1 MSVSRICLPVWGN
14 ARMYEDSLMGH
25 HLVGSEFAYWRR
37 ASLGVIAMQR
47 FGRVTF
53 FLLVC
58 LFLSTLIHAQQTIVL
73 EGATV
78 IDGLGGAPLP
88 DAVVVVVGNEIRS
101 VSARGGDYPAGATV
115 LDVSGKFIIPGLIDT
130 HVHWGA
136 WMGEV
141 YMNHGVTSVMA
152 QSNASKEERVNS
164 QISLSTPRVFHTG
177 GNSGLTPGMTQ
188 EQVRNR
194 MREYLANEPDV
205 AWFPQYRDSNSQ
217 VFRWA
222 AEEAHR
228 AGLAVFSHTQHSSRA
243 VDAGMDVAEHV
254 WGFSFPLMSPQQL
267 EDFKKGRFLHW
278 ATYLREGEE
287 LDELIRKAVSRE
299 VYLNPTLVY
308 EWGSLS
314 PKAKQREQEVYAM
327 LSNPDLSYFPKTSG
341 EVLLLRHRQIKGYSS
356 RYEHLPLVA
365 KLSSDD
371 LQGFQEARR
380 NVQRFVKR
388 YVELGGKIVSGTDAA
403 GVATPGL
410 AMHHEMEL
418 LVEAGLTPMQALQSS
433 TSWAADMLAGF
444 KGARGNQKVGSI
456 QSGNFADL
464 LILEADPLEDIA
476 HTKRIE
482 RVMKGGEFLEF
493 GYHPEFFTFARP
505 LRGGTM
511 STPVPEISS
520 LSPHSVVEGHSDLA
534 IVIEGVGFVSNS
546 IVRVEG
552 ISLATEFVGPRELRA
567 TIPAHLME
575 QAVPD
580 RFRSPGPDQYV
591 GIFGDRS
598 VSITVFNPPPT
609 GGVSDGI
616 SLIVEA
622 RWHSE

>member
-1 MSVSRICLPVWGN
+1 
-14 ARMYEDSLMGH
+14 
-25 HLVGSEFAYWRR
+25 
-37 ASLGVIAMQR
+37 MQR
-47 FGRVTF
+47 FGKATF
-53 FLLVC
+53 FLVSLGFC
-58 LFLSTLIHAQQTIVL
+58 LLTSVLHNSLIYGQASADNVIVL
-73 EGATV
+73 EGATL

-88 DAVVVVVGNEIRS
+88 DAVVVVEGDEIRS
-101 VSARGGDYPAGATV
+101 VSSGPGSDYPADATI

-152 QSNASKEERVNS
+152 QANASKEERVNS
-164 QISLSTPRVFHTG
+164 QTSLSTPRVFHTG
-177 GNSGLTPGMTQ
+177 GNSRLTPGMTR
-188 EQVRNR
+188 EQVRDR

-205 AWFPQYRDSNSQ
+205 AWFPQYRDNNSQ

-222 AEEAHR
+222 AEEAHG
-228 AGLAVFSHTQHSSRA
+228 AGLAVFSHTQHSSKA

-267 EDFKKGRFLHW
+267 KDFKKGRFLHW

-287 LDELIRKAVSRE
+287 LDELIRQAVSRD

-314 PKAKQREQEVYAM
+314 SKAKQREQEVYAM
-327 LSNPDLSYFPKTSG
+327 LSNPDLSYFPKTTG

-456 QSGNFADL
+456 QEGNFADL
-464 LILEADPLEDIA
+464 LILDANPLEDIA
-476 HTKRIE
+476 NTKKIE

-505 LRGGTM
+505 LGVGTM
-511 STPVPEISS
+511 STPEPEISAI
-520 LSPHSVVEGHSDLA
+520 SPHQVIEGSPGFE
-534 IVIEGVGFVSNS
+534 IVIEGAGFVTNS
-546 IVRVEG
+546 VVKVDG
-552 ISLATEFVGPRELRA
+552 VSLATTFDGPRKLRA
-567 TIPAHLME
+567 SIPASFME
-575 QAVPD
+575 EAVPD

-609 GGVSDGI
+609 GGVSNSI
-616 SLIVEA
+616 ALIVEA
-622 RWHSE
+622 DWHTE

>member
-1 MSVSRICLPVWGN
+1 MKRFGKATFSLLICLV
-14 ARMYEDSLMGH
+14 
-25 HLVGSEFAYWRR
+25 F
-37 ASLGVIAMQR
+37 
-47 FGRVTF
+47 
-53 FLLVC
+53 
-58 LFLSTLIHAQQTIVL
+58 STLIQAQQTIVL

-78 IDGLGGAPLP
+78 IDGLGGTPLV
-88 DAVVVVVGNEIRS
+88 DAVVVVEGNEIRS
-101 VSARGGDYPAGATV
+101 VSARGAAYPAGATV

-152 QSNASKEERVNS
+152 QTNASKEERVNS
-164 QISLSTPRVFHTG
+164 QTSLSTPRVFHTG
-177 GNSGLTPGMTQ
+177 GNAGLNPSMTR
-188 EQVRNR
+188 EQVQNR

-205 AWFPQYRDSNSQ
+205 AWFPQYHDDLNQ
-217 VFRWA
+217 VFRWGVEA
-222 AEEAHR
+222 AHGAN
-228 AGLAVFSHTQHSSRA
+228 LAVFSHTQHSSKA

-267 EDFKKGRFLHW
+267 EDFKAGRFLHW
-278 ATYLREGEE
+278 ATYLREGEA
-287 LDELIRKAVSRE
+287 LDELIRKAVSAD

-327 LSNPDLSYFPKTSG
+327 LSNPDLSYFPRTSG

-444 KGARGNQKVGSI
+444 KGARGNQRVGSI
-456 QSGNFADL
+456 QAGNFADL

-476 HTKRIE
+476 HTKGIE

-493 GYHPEFFTFARP
+493 GYHPEFFTFDRP
-505 LRGGTM
+505 PGSGTM
-511 STPVPEISS
+511 STPEPELSAI
-520 LSPHSVVEGHSDLA
+520 SPHKVTEGSPGFEV
-534 IVIEGVGFVSNS
+534 VIEGAGFVTNS
-546 IVRVEG
+546 VVKVDG
-552 ISLATEFVGPRELRA
+552 VALATTFDGPRQLRA
-567 TIPAHLME
+567 SIPASLIE
-575 QAVPD
+575 EAVPD
-580 RFRSPGPDQYV
+580 RFRSPGPYQNV

-609 GGVSDGI
+609 GGVSNSI
-616 SLIVEA
+616 ALIVEA
-622 RWHSE
+622 GWHSE